1 MTTLQELTDFIVETG
16 QPLMYFNKGIKEYKF
31 QHVEHTKDS
40 TIYPYKHE
48 KSGET
53 LKIEIPKS
61 LKGDIKQYMLD
72 RDNVYSKIKVSVQ

>member
-16 QPLMYFNKGIKEYKF
+16 QPLMYFNKGLKEYKF

-53 LKIEIPKS
+53 YRIEIPKS
-61 LKGDIKQYMLD
+61 LKGDIKTYMLD
-72 RDNVYSKIKVSVQ
+72 KDKVYSKIKVSLQ